1 MGSPAQRIGKG
12 KASRKPSAMVTERG
26 SPGRPTV
33 TLEHTGRNWSLPG
46 DTVRPHR
53 PERQTE
59 EGSGLLLKNHVG
71 AAGGQRTCRAC
82 NPPGSSPA
90 RDAGRGP
97 SQGWCAKV
105 QTWGSDRQ
113 DILLRQDRGVEL
125 FPSYGSL

>member
-1 MGSPAQRIGKG
+1 
-12 KASRKPSAMVTERG
+12 MVTERG

-33 TLEHTGRNWSLPG
+33 TLEHTGRNWSPPG

-71 AAGGQRTCRAC
+71 AAGGQRTC
-82 NPPGSSPA
+82 SA

-97 SQGWCAKV
+97 SQGWRAKV